1 MIKKTYLNCA
11 KNIFFIFSLCI
22 FMGISLEKPEPGTRL
37 LEAYNP
43 FTSLIN
49 YSIYGLGVFLASLKY
64 KQILNVFF
72 KDIFLCVLLILSLL
86 STIWS
91 EVPVT
96 TFLHS
101 ISLLAITLYGIYF
114 GSSYSLNEMLRL
126 FRWSLAIIAILGLVF
141 ALFMPVNAFTIDL
154 RTGLRF
160 QGLLSHPT
168 NCGRIMVLSVI
179 LWLTHAL
186 RTKHYR
192 FISWSIV
199 AISTISLVIT
209 NTVSAYLSL
218 VELLILLLLL
228 RTLKTKN
235 VVLISFILFFITS
248 VITLLATNYETLL
261 DFFRRDTTGTGRTIL
276 WEMVWEKIMEHPVLG
291 YGLNAFWTGLD
302 GPCADIW
309 QRMRWQAP
317 HAHNGLLDVGLQLG
331 FLGISAL
338 LMSLVRNIFIAIG
351 ELKQLGKL
359 ESILPITLI
368 TFVII
373 SNLTDVGVL
382 SARQSIIWFLYV
394 YISTY
399 LSRCVLTKRKNCK
412 KYRGIAEIFT
422 QFNS

>member
-1 MIKKTYLNCA
+1 
-11 KNIFFIFSLCI
+11 
-22 FMGISLEKPEPGTRL
+22 MGISLEKPEPGTRL

-43 FTSLIN
+43 YTSFIN
-49 YSIYGLGVFLASLKY
+49 YSIYGLGIFLASFKY
-64 KQILNVFF
+64 KQVLNLVF
-72 KDIFLCVLLILSLL
+72 KDIFLCVLLTLSLL

-91 EVPVT
+91 VVPIS
-96 TFLHS
+96 TFFHS
-101 ISLLAITLYGIYF
+101 ISLLAITIFAVYLGT
-114 GSSYSLNEMLRL
+114 SYSLNEMLRL

-141 ALFMPVNAFTIDL
+141 ALFMPANAFTVDL

-160 QGLLSHPT
+160 QGILSHPT
-168 NCGRIMVLSVI
+168 NCGRIMVLSIV
-179 LWLTHAL
+179 LWLIHAFY
-186 RTKHYR
+186 TKHHK

-199 AISTISLVIT
+199 AICTTSLVIT

-218 VELLILLLLL
+218 LELLILLLLL
-228 RTLKTKN
+228 RTFKTKN
-235 VVLISFILFFITS
+235 VVLISFVLFFITS
-248 VITLLATNYETLL
+248 IITILATNYETVL

-276 WEMVWEKIMEHPVLG
+276 WEIVWEKIMEHPVLG

-331 FLGISAL
+331 LLGMSAL

-351 ELKQLGKL
+351 ELKRSSKL

-368 TFVII
+368 TFIII

-394 YISTY
+394 YLSTY
-399 LSRCVLTKRKNCK
+399 LSKCLLTKRKNYK
-412 KYRGIAEIFT
+412 KPREIAEIYT

>member
-1 MIKKTYLNCA
+1 M
-11 KNIFFIFSLCI
+11 
-22 FMGISLEKPEPGTRL
+22 FMGISLEKPDPSTRL

-43 FTSLIN
+43 FTSLIH
-49 YSIYGLGVFLASLKY
+49 YCIYGLGVLLASLKY
-64 KQILNVFF
+64 KQTLKLVF
-72 KDIFLCVLLILSLL
+72 KDIFLCVLLTLSLL

-91 EVPVT
+91 AVPIS
-96 TFLHS
+96 TFFHS
-101 ISLLAITLYGIYF
+101 ISLLAITIFGIYL
-114 GSSYSLNEMLRL
+114 GTSYSLNEVLKL

-141 ALFMPVNAFTIDL
+141 ALFMPANAFLLDL

-168 NCGRIMVLSVI
+168 NCGRIMVLGIV
-179 LWLTHAL
+179 LWLIHAL
-186 RTKHYR
+186 HTKHYR
-192 FISWSIV
+192 AISWSIV
-199 AISTISLVIT
+199 AICTVSLAIT

-218 VELLILLLLL
+218 LEILIILLLL

-248 VITLLATNYETLL
+248 VITLLATNHETVL

-276 WEMVWEKIMEHPVLG
+276 WGMVWEKIMERPVLG

-309 QRMRWQAP
+309 QRIRWQAP

-331 FLGISAL
+331 LLGMLAL
-338 LMSLVRNIFIAIG
+338 LISLVRNIFIAIG
-351 ELKQLGKL
+351 ELQRFSKL

-394 YISTY
+394 YLSTY
-399 LSRCVLTKRKNCK
+399 LSRCVLVKRKIYK
-412 KYRGIAEIFT
+412 KDRKIDEAYT

>member
-1 MIKKTYLNCA
+1 
-11 KNIFFIFSLCI
+11 
-22 FMGISLEKPEPGTRL
+22 MGISLEKSEPGTRL
-37 LEAYNP
+37 LESYNP
-43 FTSLIN
+43 LMSLIN
-49 YSIYGLGVFLASLKY
+49 YSIYIIGILLASFKY
-64 KQILNVFF
+64 RQVLNLIF
-72 KDIFLCVLLILSLL
+72 KDIFLCVLLILALF

-91 EVPVT
+91 EVPT
-96 TFLHS
+96 STFLHS
-101 ISLLAITLYGIYF
+101 ISLLAITLYGVYF

-126 FRWSLAIIAILGLVF
+126 FRWSLAIIAILGLLL
-141 ALFMPVNAFTIDL
+141 ALFMPVNAFMIDL

-168 NCGRIMVLSVI
+168 NCGRIMVLSIV
-179 LWLTHAL
+179 LWLIHAL
-186 RTKHYR
+186 HTKRYR
-192 FISWSIV
+192 VLSWSVV
-199 AISTISLVIT
+199 AICTISLVIT

-218 VELLILLLLL
+218 LGILIILLLL

-235 VVLISFILFFITS
+235 VVLILFVLFFITS
-248 VITLLATNYETLL
+248 VITLLSTNYETVL

-331 FLGISAL
+331 FLGMSAL
-338 LMSLVRNIFIAIG
+338 LISLVRNVFIAIV
-351 ELKQLGKL
+351 ELKRSSKL
-359 ESILPITLI
+359 ESILPIILI
-368 TFVII
+368 AFIII

-399 LSRCVLTKRKNCK
+399 LSKCILNKRK
-412 KYRGIAEIFT
+412 KYKRYQEIAEIYT
-422 QFNS
+422 PFNTN